1 MLARNKL
8 LLRRCFGAPFALCR
22 PHRARSPLLL
32 GRATSAAAGA
42 FQRAA
47 PRRNPRS
54 GATARTSGT
63 FPVGSLSVPCRFP
76 VAPVTSRVGTYV
88 GPPEAVP
95 RCGSVG
101 YDPGGSLVLPWPHVA
116 TVYVSQRVLCRFV
129 VTRRSSSTVAP
140 RRPLHHS
147 PPPRA
152 RVVRVTRSFTPPRPP
167 TTRASWNDVVRQP
180 AVSNTPVAA
189 CGRESSPITRL
200 CRQAPM
206 MAKDMHPSHVLVW
219 LLEPRECFFAAYICR
234 T

>member
-1 MLARNKL
+1 MQILTARIIHETRVFAPLLHCAGHTALARPSSSGGPPRP
-8 LLRRCFGAPFALCR
+8 RRALSNEPRRAAIRAVGR
-22 PHRARSPLLL
+22 PHVRRGANLSLTCRS
-32 GRATSAAAGA
+32 RD
-42 FQRAA
+42 
-47 PRRNPRS
+47 
-54 GATARTSGT
+54 
-63 FPVGSLSVPCRFP
+63 VPC
-76 VAPVTSRVGTYV
+76 GHV

-140 RRPLHHS
+140 RRALHHS

>member
-1 MLARNKL
+1 MFWRLFCTAPATPRALA
-8 LLRRCFGAPFALCR
+8 P
-22 PHRARSPLLL
+22 PPRAGRL
-32 GRATSAAAGA
+32 GRGGRVPTS
-42 FQRAA
+42 RAA
-47 PRRNPRS
+47 PQSAQWLSRTYVFCIPPRYHLAKTSLTPRS
-54 GATARTSGT
+54 RD
-63 FPVGSLSVPCRFP
+63 VPCPCSWARWASGGGAA
-76 VAPVTSRVGTYV
+76 VRVGRLRPPGV
-88 GPPEAVP
+88 VSAGP
-95 RCGSVG
+95 
-101 YDPGGSLVLPWPHVA
+101 PWPHVA

-152 RVVRVTRSFTPPRPP
+152 RVVRVTRSFSPPPPP

-206 MAKDMHPSHVLVW
+206 MAKDMHPPHVLVW

>member
-1 MLARNKL
+1 MAVGWLSE
-8 LLRRCFGAPFALCR
+8 GCR
-22 PHRARSPLLL
+22 KAVANMSL
-32 GRATSAAAGA
+32 
-42 FQRAA
+42 
-47 PRRNPRS
+47 PRD
-54 GATARTSGT
+54 
-63 FPVGSLSVPCRFP
+63 VPC
-76 VAPVTSRVGTYV
+76 GHV

-180 AVSNTPVAA
+180 VVSNTPVAA

-200 CRQAPM
+200 CRPAPM
-206 MAKDMHPSHVLVW
+206 MVKDLHPPHVLVW

>member
-1 MLARNKL
+1 MLARNYCSPVFWRPFCTVPATPRSL
-8 LLRRCFGAPFALCR
+8 AP
-22 PHRARSPLLL
+22 PPRAGRL
-32 GRATSAAAGA
+32 GRGGRFPTS
-42 FQRAA
+42 RAA
-47 PRRNPRS
+47 PQS
-54 GATARTSGT
+54 AQWVDRTYVEH
-63 FPVGSLSVPCRFP
+63 VGCRLAVGRLSVSCRSRDVPC
-76 VAPVTSRVGTYV
+76 GHV

-116 TVYVSQRVLCRFV
+116 TVYVSQRVLCRSV
-129 VTRRSSSTVAP
+129 VTRRPSPTVAP

-200 CRQAPM
+200 CRPAPM
-206 MAKDMHPSHVLVW
+206 MVKDLHPPHVLVW
-219 LLEPRECFFAAYICR
+219 LLEPRECACAAYICR